1 MKYLIFLFVFCMAID
16 INHVDNVISICTDIE
31 IKSSTIPKHVPER
44 IFNCLVRGNVFL
56 MSVKTVENKLFNET
70 ASYQRALSD
79 YEKILHRSAENDVEK
94 RHKLRS
100 MQRNIVTL
108 SIRLKHFSGLF
119 NIPSFIN
126 LSDGRRLRKIEEYVS
141 GLKDTYAYV
150 STLPPVLVDFK
161 EQTEKIASDSVNVGE
176 ALVVRDRES
185 LLFQE
190 AMVDLRNSIRAL
202 YV

>member
-1 MKYLIFLFVFCMAID
+1 MAID
-16 INHVDNVISICTDIE
+16 INHVDTVLSICTDIE
-31 IKSSTIPKHVPER
+31 IKSSTIPAHVPER
-44 IFNCLVRGNVFL
+44 LFNCLVRGNLFL
-56 MSVKTVENKLFNET
+56 MSQETIRTELMNET
-70 ASYQRALSD
+70 VSYKNALQD
-79 YEKILHRSAENDVEK
+79 YEKVLYRSAQNDVEK

-126 LSDGRRLRKIEEYVS
+126 LSDDRRLRKIEEYVS

-150 STLPPVLVDFK
+150 STLPPVLVDFMD
-161 EQTEKIASDSVNVGE
+161 QTEKIVSASVNVE
-176 ALVVRDRES
+176 AALFVRDRES
-185 LLFQE
+185 LRFQE
-190 AMVDLRNSIRAL
+190 AMINLRNFIRAL

>member
-1 MKYLIFLFVFCMAID
+1 MSID
-16 INHVDNVISICTDIE
+16 INHIDTVLSICTDVE
-31 IKSSTIPKHVPER
+31 IKSSTIPEHVSER
-44 IFNCLVRGNVFL
+44 IFNCLVQGNVFL
-56 MSVKTVENKLFNET
+56 LSQKSIENKMFNET
-70 ASYQRALSD
+70 VLYQSALQD
-79 YEKILHRSAENDVEK
+79 YEKILYRSAQNDMEK

-141 GLKDTYAYV
+141 GLKDTYTYV

-161 EQTEKIASDSVNVGE
+161 EQTENIASASVNIDE
-176 ALVVRDRES
+176 ALVVRDREA
-185 LLFQE
+185 LRFQE
-190 AMVDLRNSIRAL
+190 AMTNLRNSIHAL